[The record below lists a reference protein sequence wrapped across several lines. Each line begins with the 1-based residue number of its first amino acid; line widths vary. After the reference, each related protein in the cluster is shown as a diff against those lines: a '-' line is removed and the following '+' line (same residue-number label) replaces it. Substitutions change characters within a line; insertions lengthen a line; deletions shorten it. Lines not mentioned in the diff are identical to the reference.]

1 MSNID
6 PVGLVD
12 ALDRL
17 GALTEATPTEESLLR
32 VIDAIVALYGVTG
45 AGLMFL
51 DDSSVLRYVLATD
64 SASRALEA
72 AQEELGRGPCVD
84 SLVLDRHIL
93 TGDLAEDDRWPG
105 LAELV
110 APGGVRAVLGVPLRV
125 GGTAVGSLNVYYDRP
140 HAWDQSEVQGLTEFN
155 RIIESLLGQALLAHR
170 HGEVV
175 NQLQYA
181 LDNRVVIER
190 AVGYLMGAE
199 GLDAVTAFDRL
210 RRMARASRRKVAE
223 VANEVLARAPRP
235 GQ

>member
-1 MSNID
+1 
-6 PVGLVD
+6 
-12 ALDRL
+12 
-17 GALTEATPTEESLLR
+17 
-32 VIDAIVALYGVTG
+32 
-45 AGLMFL
+45 
-51 DDSSVLRYVLATD
+51 
-64 SASRALEA
+64 
-72 AQEELGRGPCVD
+72 
-84 SLVLDRHIL
+84 
-93 TGDLAEDDRWPG
+93 
-105 LAELV
+105 
-110 APGGVRAVLGVPLRV
+110 
-125 GGTAVGSLNVYYDRP
+125 
-140 HAWDQSEVQGLTEFN
+140 VQGLTEFN